1 MPKIQAEF
9 DSLKALYDALKNDV
23 QYANDIQK
31 QTDSALANAVWESTN
46 ATKFREQWTT
56 QFKPALKALEDALAE
71 AGTDVANNHNNLAIS
86 GGESVEHLSP
96 VSPIA

>member
-23 QYANDIQK
+23 QFANDIQK

-46 ATKFREQWTT
+46 ATEFRAAWEE
-56 QFKPALKALEDALAE
+56 FKPKLMAFEETFAAA
-71 AGTDVANNHNNLAIS
+71 ASDVATNYNNLVIAN
-86 GGESVEHLSP
+86 GENLEHLSP
-96 VSPIA
+96 VSPIG

>member
-1 MPKIQAEF
+1 MTKIQAEF

-46 ATKFREQWTT
+46 ATNFRAAWEE
-56 QFKPALKALEDALAE
+56 FKPKLMAFKQTVAD
-71 AGTDVANNHNNLAIS
+71 GDNDVANNYNNLIIAN
-86 GGESVEHLSP
+86 GESLEPLPP
-96 VSPIA
+96 VTAIE